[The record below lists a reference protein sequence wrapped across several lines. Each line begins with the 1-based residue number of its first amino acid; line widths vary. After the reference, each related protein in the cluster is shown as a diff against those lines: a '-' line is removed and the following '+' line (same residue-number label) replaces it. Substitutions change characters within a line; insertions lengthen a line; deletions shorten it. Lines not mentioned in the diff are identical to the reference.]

1 LLRIERSLGDKTLS
15 RPRATLVEVK
25 TLRPHE
31 DVDTHHLEV
40 LRNQIRADG
49 KLKFAIAVDKDTK
62 IILDGHHRSTALAE
76 IGCDR
81 IPAIIV
87 DYRAPHI
94 KVQSWRND
102 WQVTKEMVIEA
113 GLSGKKL
120 PPRTSRHMILANG
133 KLQHMV
139 TLETRVD
146 FPLTLLKG

>member
-1 LLRIERSLGDKTLS
+1 
-15 RPRATLVEVK
+15 VK

-31 DVDTHHLEV
+31 DVNTQHLEA
-40 LRNQIRADG
+40 LRSQIRVDG

-81 IPAIIV
+81 IPAITV
-87 DYRAPHI
+87 DYRAPQI

-102 WQVTKEMVIEA
+102 WQVTKDMVIEA